1 MAVEYSRLIKFALK
15 FIGAVAAI
23 VLIAS
28 VVISLA
34 MGGDFVD
41 TLSIMLFLGGAAVL
55 AIGALVGAGFSERS
69 IHTAAY
75 MTGGHHSKYYERTLQ
90 ERNKRRDDQ
99 FYFMLL
105 MAGSGF
111 LLILIAFIIG

>member
-15 FIGAVAAI
+15 VIGAIIAI
-23 VLIAS
+23 VL
-28 VVISLA
+28 VISVIIALA
-34 MGGDFVD
+34 LGGDFLEA
-41 TLSIMLFLGGAAVL
+41 LSIQMFIGGAIVL
-55 AIGALVGAGFSERS
+55 AIGALVGAGFSERT
-69 IHTAAY
+69 IHTAAWIS
-75 MTGGHHSKYYERTLQ
+75 GGHHSKYYERTFQ

-111 LLILIAFIIG
+111 LLILIAFLIG